1 MYKDDGLSCFHNFSV
16 PESEKIKRKFC
27 EIFKQ
32 NGLNISVECNL
43 QITDFLDVTF
53 DLRTGKYYSYM
64 NCYLLTSN
72 QIIYHLSLSKFQPWS
87 VKKISNISCDKECF
101 DKLPPD
107 YNKALRN
114 SGFNEKVKFT
124 PQTPQRKKVNRNIL
138 WFNLPFSCNVMI
150 NIDNIFPQILDKHFP
165 KHNKYYKLFNRSNV
179 KISHSCM

>member
-53 DLRTGKYYSYM
+53 DLRTGKCYSYM

-87 VKKISNISCDKECF
+87 VKKYLTFHVIKSALISCPLTTITHLETVVSTKKSSSHHKLLKEKKSTETFCGLICRSAATWWPTLTIYF
-101 DKLPPD
+101 
-107 YNKALRN
+107 R
-114 SGFNEKVKFT
+114 KF
-124 PQTPQRKKVNRNIL
+124 
-138 WFNLPFSCNVMI
+138 
-150 NIDNIFPQILDKHFP
+150 
-165 KHNKYYKLFNRSNV
+165 
-179 KISHSCM
+179 

>member
-32 NGLNISVECNL
+32 NDLNISVECNL

-53 DLRTGKYYSYM
+53 DLRTGKCYSYM

-87 VKKISNISCDKECF
+87 VKKYLTFHVIKSALISCPLTTITHLETVVSTKKSSSHHKLLKEKKSTETFCGLICRSAATWWSTLTIYF
-101 DKLPPD
+101 
-107 YNKALRN
+107 R
-114 SGFNEKVKFT
+114 KF
-124 PQTPQRKKVNRNIL
+124 
-138 WFNLPFSCNVMI
+138 
-150 NIDNIFPQILDKHFP
+150 
-165 KHNKYYKLFNRSNV
+165 
-179 KISHSCM
+179 